1 MAEDIAREII
11 AQSKISSNLAFSF
24 GDFNCVLLY
33 TSTDAHGKMLYHV
46 CKPPRDSASEIGTYE
61 FKYADLESAAEL
73 VNAYLKCRTSIA
85 VHIVLHT
92 NNLETVASL
101 GRVNTCNLFD
111 FLQDKMKLLDAID
124 VEEIE
129 MHPLAVEDLRG

>member
-1 MAEDIAREII
+1 M
-11 AQSKISSNLAFSF
+11 
-24 GDFNCVLLY
+24 LLY

-46 CKPPRDSASEIGTYE
+46 RTHPRDSASEIGTYE

-73 VNAYLKCRTSIA
+73 VNAYLCRTSIA

-101 GRVNTCNLFD
+101 GRVNTDNLFD

-124 VEEIE
+124 VEGIE